1 MAGFCCGPVVP
12 EEEENGEVVT
22 PVAQNPD
29 IGGSAD
35 VDPRFPNPDET
46 DEQSLADFFV
56 IPSNGFG
63 TLYFAA
69 NFANISDSRP
79 SYFSSVFFTSPTF
92 KGLCFW

>member
-1 MAGFCCGPVVP
+1 MAGFCCWPVVS
-12 EEEENGEVVT
+12 EEEEKGEVVT

-29 IGGSAD
+29 VGGSAD
-35 VDPRFPNPDET
+35 VDPRIPNPDEA
-46 DEQSLADFFV
+46 DEPSVAAFFV

-79 SYFSSVFFTSPTF
+79 IYFSSVLSTSPTF
-92 KGLCFW
+92 KGLCF